1 MKKYVL
7 LTVLAALV
15 LMLVSNGIAMAEII
29 PPYGMG
35 QIGYHGAVLCQEL
48 TVRKA
53 PDTSSK
59 AVKTLRCGDF
69 ILVLEQEDGWAY
81 LTQSDA
87 EDEDPVGW
95 VNADYIVVDPAWYR
109 TEGSTPVYAWD
120 DTSAPKVALLGADKT
135 LPILRDEGDWLLV
148 SLRGAVGWIHCRGA
162 R

>member
-59 AVKTLRCGDF
+59 AVKTLKCGDF
-69 ILVLEQEDGWAY
+69 ILVIEQ
-81 LTQSDA
+81 
-87 EDEDPVGW
+87 
-95 VNADYIVVDPAWYR
+95 
-109 TEGSTPVYAWD
+109 
-120 DTSAPKVALLGADKT
+120 
-135 LPILRDEGDWLLV
+135 
-148 SLRGAVGWIHCRGA
+148 
-162 R
+162 